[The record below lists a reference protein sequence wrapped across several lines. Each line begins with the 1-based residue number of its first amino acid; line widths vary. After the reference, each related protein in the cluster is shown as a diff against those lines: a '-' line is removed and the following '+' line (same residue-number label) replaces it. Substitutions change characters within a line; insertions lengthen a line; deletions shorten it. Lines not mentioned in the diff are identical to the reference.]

1 MKTWKIGLY
10 LICLILIGI
19 WFLLPSTEGF
29 QLTTFNVKYPS
40 KELFLVAPNVRN
52 PVNIYQD
59 GYDTTTTPDMNAL
72 YTGAY
77 TKADAKAKCESLGAQ
92 LATLGQLQ
100 IATRLGADWCLA
112 GWVADDTDMYAPIQP
127 ICPPLNTS
135 TGSYPECRSICPNTV
150 QNTTGINS
158 NSSGSGRVKPPALR
172 KFTTPPQ
179 RAYPICWGMKPSAPA
194 VDVQYF
200 SKINYSMI
208 GSQLM
213 NLVMNGASTELFP
226 ATFTA
231 DQASYALEQTNYDG
245 PSARQY
251 LIDNIG
257 SVNDRI
263 YSTDPNYAEDGS
275 SQGLGAC
282 TILSNT
288 RTKFQDQF
296 EDLRAIFRDVSG
308 AVISMLGAKN
318 ENASFA
324 AKLQNI
330 CSKETPESSPACAK
344 LGTLDYD
351 LLYSTKGSGVN
362 LLNLTDTSEGS
373 SNKWTVLDTS
383 TSRLAA
389 LEALNTFK
397 FQREGELC
405 RAYDRIYSLETYIGC
420 ESGSG
425 SGPIAECTYKDLGSD
440 TGSAQVMK
448 DLDVNSEEFLKMRLK
463 EIAPYFTSPNYRE
476 LAAAIINQLSLT
488 IRLPSLNDFDSSNQN
503 WKSVRDRIDS
513 IQSYFRVANS

>member
-1 MKTWKIGLY
+1 M
-10 LICLILIGI
+10 
-19 WFLLPSTEGF
+19 
-29 QLTTFNVKYPS
+29 TTFNVKYPS

-59 GYDTTTTPDMNAL
+59 GYNTSTTPDMNAL

-77 TKADAKAKCESLGAQ
+77 TKADAQAKCESLGAQ

-100 IATRLGADWCLA
+100 IASRLGADWCLA
-112 GWVADDTDMYAPIQP
+112 GWVTDDTNMYAPIQP
-127 ICPPLNTS
+127 ICPPLNKS
-135 TGSYPECRSICPNTV
+135 TGSYPDCKSICPSTV
-150 QNTTGINS
+150 QNTEGV
-158 NSSGSGRVKPPALR
+158 NSSGSSNSSGRVKPPALR
-172 KFTTPPQ
+172 KFTRPPE
-179 RAYPICWGMKPSAPA
+179 RAYPICWGMKPPAPA

-208 GSQLM
+208 GSELM
-213 NLVMNGASTELFP
+213 NLVMNGPSTGLFP
-226 ATFTA
+226 VTFTA
-231 DQASYALEQTNYDG
+231 DQASYALEKTNYDG
-245 PSARQY
+245 ALARQY

-257 SVNDRI
+257 SVNNKI
-263 YSTDPNYAEDGS
+263 YQTDPNYSEDGS
-275 SQGLGAC
+275 NLGLGAC

-288 RTKFQDQF
+288 RTKFHGQF
-296 EDLRAIFRDVSG
+296 EDLRAVFRDVSG

-351 LLYSTKGSGVN
+351 LLYSIKGSGVN
-362 LLNLTDTSEGS
+362 MLNLTGAEEGS

-389 LEALNTFK
+389 LEALNTFR

-420 ESGSG
+420 SMTDGT
-425 SGPIAECTYKDLGSD
+425 GPIAECAYKDLGSGI
-440 TGSAQVMK
+440 GSTQVMK
-448 DLDVNSEEFLKMRLK
+448 DLDVNSEEFLKLRLK

-476 LAAAIINQLSLT
+476 LAAGIINQLSLT

-503 WKSVRDRIDS
+503 WKAVKDRIDS